1 MLDDTLKL
9 LDVCSRMRDVIP
21 YIGERHRGLLSA
33 LRRRGYI
40 SLDCQS
46 GAYISAQKKMTKVS
60 AQCLGTLK
68 KDHKPQ
74 HQQSTQYNEALC
86 ELRQV
91 GFITTLVCE
100 SLLSQF
106 TAPRRRESIISFF
119 LKPKLQQ
126 PNGQWESTSR
136 SQCPLHSSGKVDDL
150 RVKDARRQL
159 ESLDECVTNID
170 DQFGCISS
178 HLI

>member
-9 LDVCSRMRDVIP
+9 LGVCSRMRDVIP
-21 YIGERHRGLLSA
+21 YIGEQHRGLLSA

-40 SLDCQS
+40 SLDCQI

-74 HQQSTQYNEALC
+74 HQQSTQHNEVLC

-91 GFITTLVCE
+91 GSITTL
-100 SLLSQF
+100 
-106 TAPRRRESIISFF
+106 
-119 LKPKLQQ
+119 PKLQQ
-126 PNGQWESTSR
+126 PNGQWESTKVALNAL
-136 SQCPLHSSGKVDDL
+136 CTSSGKVDDL

-159 ESLDECVTNID
+159 ESLDECITNID

-178 HLI
+178 HLIRTRVALLNILTI